1 MKTLIVLLAAVLT
14 AAGCARSPAA
24 LPSISP
30 EDSARIAIDN
40 LAHREKIRE
49 FFLTDK
55 GSPFR
60 RDSSIRFTEI
70 KWFPVDVR
78 YCVTSPLHRYAA
90 PETVTVMGTRGESRR
105 NLKYGY
111 FEFLLPDTGGA
122 VLCRLNVYKFTPY
135 DGQRYLLYKNQLSVW
150 FTDRTTGLETYHVGR
165 YVEIGEE
172 VPDPGHQYAIDFNK
186 AYNPYCAYD
195 SSWIC
200 PIPPR
205 ANALPFAVR
214 AGMMDV
220 PHP

>member
-172 VPDPGHQYAIDFNK
+172 VPDSSHRYVIDFNK
-186 AYNPYCAYD
+186 AYNPYCAYSD
-195 SSWIC
+195 LYSC
-200 PIPPR
+200 AIPR
-205 ANALPFAVR
+205 DEDRLTVAVA
-214 AGMMDV
+214 AGEKSY
-220 PHP
+220 HE